1 MMRILLASGNPGKL
15 IEMKALLSGLD
26 LEFVSLDQAGIRDIV
41 EETGTTYTENATLK
55 ARQYSRQ
62 AGILAIA
69 DDSGLEVDA
78 LGGLPGLHSHRFT
91 GKVDA
96 SDDDRRATL
105 LQRLEGKP
113 RPWKAHFHCSVAI
126 ATPGGE
132 VYLADG
138 DCPGE
143 VIPEERGTNGFGYD
157 PIFWMPELKR
167 TMAELTDEEKNRV
180 SHRARAVA
188 NARPLLT
195 KLISTSR

>member
-1 MMRILLASGNPGKL
+1 MKILLASGNPGKL
-15 IEMKALLSGLD
+15 IEMKALLSGID

-41 EETGTTYTENATLK
+41 EETGATYAENATLK
-55 ARQYSRQ
+55 ARLYSQQ
-62 AGILAIA
+62 AGLTAIA

-91 GKVDA
+91 GSADA
-96 SDDDRRATL
+96 SDADRRATL
-105 LQRLEGKP
+105 LQRLDGKP
-113 RPWKAHFHCSVAI
+113 RPWTAHFHCSVAI
-126 ATPGGE
+126 ATPDGE

-157 PIFWMPELKR
+157 AIFWMPELKR

-188 NARPLLT
+188 NARPVLT
-195 KLISTSR
+195 KLISTWR

>member
-1 MMRILLASGNPGKL
+1 MTKILLASGNPGKL
-15 IEMKALLSGLD
+15 VEMKALLSGID
-26 LEFVSLDQAGIRDIV
+26 LEFVSLDQAGIRDLV
-41 EETGTTYTENATLK
+41 EETGATYAENATLK
-55 ARQYSRQ
+55 ARHYSQ
-62 AGILAIA
+62 QSGLLAIA

-78 LGGLPGLHSHRFT
+78 LGGLPGINSHRFT

-96 SDDDRRATL
+96 SDADRRATL

-113 RPWKAHFHCSVAI
+113 RPWTAHFHCSVAI
-126 ATPGGE
+126 ATPDGE

-157 PIFWMPELKR
+157 AIFWMPELKR

-188 NARPLLT
+188 NARPVLT
-195 KLISTSR
+195 KLISPSR